1 MAQAGR
7 GPEVSGGTQP
17 WDALVMFK
25 AIVLCALY
33 NLSDD
38 QVEYQLRDR
47 LSFMR
52 FLGLGLEDRVP
63 DAKTVWLYREHLAQ
77 AGVIEALFD
86 AFDGSL
92 KKRGYLAMGGQI
104 IDASIVPVPNSATAV
119 TRTRGS
125 RMARRRRTGR
135 SSRPSVARRIRTR
148 GGPRSTARAITA
160 TRTM

>member
-7 GPEVSGGTQP
+7 GPEVSGGTQAVGCSG
-17 WDALVMFK
+17 DVK

-52 FLGLGLEDRVP
+52 FLGLGLEDRVA

-86 AFDGSL
+86 A
-92 KKRGYLAMGGQI
+92 
-104 IDASIVPVPNSATAV
+104 
-119 TRTRGS
+119 
-125 RMARRRRTGR
+125 
-135 SSRPSVARRIRTR
+135 
-148 GGPRSTARAITA
+148 STAL
-160 TRTM
+160 